1 MAHSFIFKFYLNICR
16 KIAITLKMPELSTI
30 ERIKENAKVAKDT
43 IGHLKNEV
51 CISYYYHD
59 FLLTRNFQVEYNN
72 K

>member
-1 MAHSFIFKFYLNICR
+1 
-16 KIAITLKMPELSTI
+16 MPELSTI